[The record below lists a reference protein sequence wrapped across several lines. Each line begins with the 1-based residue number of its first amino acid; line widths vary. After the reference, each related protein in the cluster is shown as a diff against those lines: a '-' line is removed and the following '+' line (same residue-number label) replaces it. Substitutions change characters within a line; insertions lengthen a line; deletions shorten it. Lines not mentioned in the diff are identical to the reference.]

1 MLNLCLISSS
11 TLFAIGIFLNTK
23 VTAQSAI
30 ELMADTA
37 SWENYDAHVGGTFDA
52 STYDYSIF
60 EETSF
65 DMAIWTVADSIARIP
80 AYDMYC
86 NWDTKNLFVVKSGKE
101 SIEEP
106 LDLKLC
112 HEICDFVYPAVG
124 AITSPFGPRWGRMH
138 YGLDIDLNTG
148 DPVMA
153 AFEGMVRISQYSPSY
168 GNVIVVRHNN
178 GLETLY
184 AHLSERLVNPGTYI
198 QAGDTIG
205 LGGNTGRSYG
215 SHLHFEI
222 RFKGDAID
230 PSLLIDPTEKKLRD
244 WEFTLHKAHFDYV
257 SPAEKAYAEKVSSSR
272 KARVHTVKRGETL
285 SSIARKRGTTVSKL
299 CKINRIRESSVI
311 REGQQLKY

>member
-1 MLNLCLISSS
+1 MLNLRQISFS
-11 TLFAIGIFLNTK
+11 TLLCFATIWSTSGFG
-23 VTAQSAI
+23 QSAI

-52 STYDYSIF
+52 STYDYTIF
-60 EETSF
+60 NESSF
-65 DMAIWTVADSIARIP
+65 DMGIWTVADSIARIP

-86 NWDTKNLFVVKSGKE
+86 NWDTKNLFLVKSGKE

-106 LDLKLC
+106 LELKLC
-112 HEICDFVYPAVG
+112 HDICDFVYPAVG

-184 AHLSERLVNPGTYI
+184 AHLSERLVNPGVYI

-230 PSLLIDPTEKKLRD
+230 PSLLIDPNEKTLRD
-244 WEFTLHKAHFDYV
+244 WEFTLHQAHFDYV
-257 SPAEKAYAEKVSSSR
+257 SPAEKAYAEKVVSSR
-272 KARVHTVKRGETL
+272 RSRTHVVKRGETL
-285 SSIARKRGTTVSKL
+285 SSIARKRGTSVSKL
-299 CKINRIRESSVI
+299 CKLNKLRESSII
-311 REGQQLKY
+311 REGQKLKY

>member
-1 MLNLCLISSS
+1 MLNLRLISFSAIFAMGILGPLRSS
-11 TLFAIGIFLNTK
+11 G
-23 VTAQSAI
+23 QSAV
-30 ELMADTA
+30 ELMSDTA
-37 SWENYDAHVGGTFDA
+37 SWENYDTHTGGTFDA

-60 EETSF
+60 DETSF
-65 DMAIWTVADSIARIP
+65 DMGIWTVADSIARIP

-86 NWDTKNLFVVKSGKE
+86 NWDTKNLFVIKSGKE

-112 HEICDFVYPAVG
+112 HEACDFVYPAEG
-124 AITSPFGPRWGRMH
+124 LITSPFGPRWGRMH

-148 DPVMA
+148 DPVRA
-153 AFEGMVRISQYSPSY
+153 AFEGMVRISHYSPSY
-168 GNVIVVRHNN
+168 GNVIVIRHNN

-184 AHLSERLVNPGTYI
+184 AHLSERIVDPGVYV
-198 QAGDTIG
+198 QAGDTVG

-230 PSLLIDPTEKKLRD
+230 PSLLINPNEKRLRD

-257 SPAEKAYAEKVSSSR
+257 NPSDLAHAEKVREAR
-272 KARVHTVKRGETL
+272 KARYHTVKRGETL
-285 SSIARKRGTTVSKL
+285 SSIARKHGTSVSKL
-299 CKINRIRESSVI
+299 CKLNKIRETSII
-311 REGQQLKY
+311 REGQKLKY